1 MTDKLDRELA
11 VASLR
16 VELLKE
22 ISKYGKQTLSLLSI
36 IESHQ
41 DKLGQLADLVGR
53 LEERVAQLEVAS
65 DIRAMARGERE

>member
-22 ISKYGKQTLSLLSI
+22 ISKCGKQTLSLLSI

-53 LEERVAQLEVAS
+53 LEERVAQLEVVS